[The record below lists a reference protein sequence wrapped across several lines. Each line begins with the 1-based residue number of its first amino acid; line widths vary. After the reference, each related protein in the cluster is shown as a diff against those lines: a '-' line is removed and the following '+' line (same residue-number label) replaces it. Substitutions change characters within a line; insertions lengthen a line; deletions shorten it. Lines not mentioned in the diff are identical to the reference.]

1 MQGEATTTT
10 ESSSSV
16 VAISRKKAD
25 LMFVQHMVA
34 SLKSDGRMAVVML
47 QGVLFRMAKKKR
59 VVKSS
64 SRTVSWKRSSAC
76 LPVCSTARA
85 YLRQYQRAFIAAVE
99 NLWTKYAVTTKQILA
114 ERDREAAQLDAFL
127 TKLGYNR

>member
-47 QGVLFRMAKKKR
+47 HGVLFRMAKKKR

-99 NLWTKYAVTTKQILA
+99 NLWTKYAVTTKQIFA

>member
-99 NLWTKYAVTTKQILA
+99 NLWTKYAVTTKQIFA